1 VRRTLRTVRD
11 RSNALSLE
19 LGGLRASVTRLGVC
33 VAVRAPGRRAGCGS
47 AHPLR
52 AAGLQMQKAALEAE
66 MRRLRRQEAA
76 HFTTFSRVTAEKLE
90 YMQKLSVAEGEAH
103 MAKVML
109 RTVCF
114 QPGMPPPGPGG
125 GSRTRSDPSSS
136 RLPVPF
142 QAQSELAALQNAST
156 GAWDVADRSPP
167 VCSG

>member
-1 VRRTLRTVRD
+1 VRRTLRTVQD

-33 VAVRAPGRRAGCGS
+33 VAVRVPGRRAGCGS

-52 AAGLQMQKAALEAE
+52 AAGLQMQTAALEAE

-90 YMQKLSVAEGEAH
+90 YIQKLSVAEGEAH
-103 MAKVML
+103 VAKVML

-114 QPGMPPPGPGG
+114 HPGMSARPGG
-125 GSRTRSDPSSS
+125 GSRSRSDPSSS

-156 GAWDVADRSPP
+156 GASDVADRSPP